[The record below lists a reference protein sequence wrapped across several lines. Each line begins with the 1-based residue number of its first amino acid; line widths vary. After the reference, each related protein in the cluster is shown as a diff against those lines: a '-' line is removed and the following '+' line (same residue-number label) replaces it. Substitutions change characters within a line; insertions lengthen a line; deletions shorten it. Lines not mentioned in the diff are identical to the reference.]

1 MSVFLYSPRA
11 VANVLR
17 FLAARD
23 TSDDLYFACMR
34 HAAQQGLCTEG
45 TFGDATYDRIIM
57 DPRFPVHLASEDAIG
72 LGKAMLANLR
82 AYNSAAVNAR
92 TPRDTT
98 PEETADHYAREVLL
112 CALRQ
117 GTKVDT
123 KDAVDTVNLLHYNTV
138 DNGGKEHAPDVEGCA
153 DYLAEMTRRAFGLL
167 AEMWRRGETDAN

>member
-23 TSDDLYFACMR
+23 SSDDLYFACMR
-34 HAAQQGLCTEG
+34 LAVQRGLCSEG
-45 TFGDATYDRIIM
+45 TFGDATYDRIVM
-57 DPRFPVHLASEDAIG
+57 DPAFPVNLASEDAIG

-117 GTKVDT
+117 GPKVDT
-123 KDAVDTVNLLHYNTV
+123 RDAVDTVNLLHYNTV
-138 DNGGKEHAPDVEGCA
+138 DNGGTEHAPDVEGA
-153 DYLAEMTRRAFGLL
+153 AEYLAEMTRRAFGLL
-167 AEMWRRGETDAN
+167 AEMWRRGETDAS